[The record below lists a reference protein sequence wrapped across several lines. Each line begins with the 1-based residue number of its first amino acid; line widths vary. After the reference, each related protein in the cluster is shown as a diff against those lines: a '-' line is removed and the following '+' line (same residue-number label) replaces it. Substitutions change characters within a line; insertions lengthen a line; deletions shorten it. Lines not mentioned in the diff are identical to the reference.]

1 MTTFDTLPARYR
13 SLVART
19 TAVTIPEHEILATVV
34 VVLYRTDRA
43 AFETTLAALDAQT
56 ADAFD
61 VIVVDNGTTWDVPAV
76 LAGSR
81 RVRTYVELT
90 GNHGV
95 TVARNLGAHLAAGP
109 LLVFLD
115 DDAVPDPHFVE
126 EHLRVHRVSNVI
138 AARGRVVPRT
148 DTIYN
153 KMQSHYDLG
162 PAQFPT
168 YINVEGNTSFDRDT
182 FRSLGGYDESFEG
195 RAGHEGIEWTYR
207 ALEAGIPAS
216 KIVYYPDAV
225 VAHDYAD
232 GFWVYVNKKRY
243 FRRYQAA
250 LREDYPHLFAFTSE
264 YEANRPGVPGRL
276 GFTDRLK
283 IRLIESLA
291 APLSALRR

>member
-95 TVARNLGAHLAAGP
+95 TVARNQGRIWLPG
-109 LLVFLD
+109 
-115 DDAVPDPHFVE
+115 HFSSFSTTT
-126 EHLRVHRVSNVI
+126 RFQ
-138 AARGRVVPRT
+138 T
-148 DTIYN
+148 
-153 KMQSHYDLG
+153 
-162 PAQFPT
+162 PT
-168 YINVEGNTSFDRDT
+168 SSKNTFAS
-182 FRSLGGYDESFEG
+182 
-195 RAGHEGIEWTYR
+195 IE
-207 ALEAGIPAS
+207 
-216 KIVYYPDAV
+216 
-225 VAHDYAD
+225 
-232 GFWVYVNKKRY
+232 
-243 FRRYQAA
+243 
-250 LREDYPHLFAFTSE
+250 
-264 YEANRPGVPGRL
+264 
-276 GFTDRLK
+276 
-283 IRLIESLA
+283 
-291 APLSALRR
+291 